1 MTTTAAGSGAT
12 LPVVAIVGRP
22 NVGKSSLVNR
32 ILGRREAIVEETSGV
47 TRDRHAFVAE
57 WRGRSFEIVDTGGL
71 EPGARGL
78 EARVAEQAQV
88 AMAYAHVIVLVVDA
102 SVGSQADDLAV
113 ARMLRGAD
121 KPVLVVANKVD
132 AAGDEVAASDFYSL
146 GLGDP
151 IPVSALHGRGS
162 GDMLDALLE
171 RLPEGDGE
179 DEDVWASIA
188 IVGRPNVGKSSLL
201 NALLGEERAIT
212 DPAPGTTRDPVDSYL
227 TTPEGH
233 RVRVLDTAGMRRRVS
248 IKEPLEYF
256 AWLRS
261 RRTLQRADAVVLV
274 IDAAEGVTGPD
285 QRIAEQIVETGRACV
300 IVLNKWDLVT
310 TDETDRARVDRDIE
324 TGLRF
329 LPWAKVQRTSAVTG
343 RGVDR
348 LMAALT
354 TAVESHRRRL
364 PTSEVNR
371 IIAEAQ
377 QQRPAARS
385 GGRANRVLYAVQAD
399 VAPPRFI
406 MFSSHRLDES
416 YVRFLEHRIRAVEPF
431 EGTPVKVEVRRRSRR
446 QVET

>member
-212 DPAPGTTRDPVDSYL
+212 DPTPGTTRDPVDSYL

>member
-1 MTTTAAGSGAT
+1 

-32 ILGRREAIVEETSGV
+32 ILGRREAIVEATSGV

-88 AMAYAHVIVLVVDA
+88 AMAYAHVIALVVDA
-102 SVGSQADDLAV
+102 EVGPQADDLAV
-113 ARMLRGAD
+113 ARMLRGAG
-121 KPVLVVANKVD
+121 KPVLVIANKVD
-132 AAGDEVAASDFYSL
+132 AASDEAAAAEFYSL

-162 GDMLDALLE
+162 GDLLDVLLAH
-171 RLPEGDGE
+171 LPELVAE
-179 DEDVWASIA
+179 DSDVWASIA

-212 DPAPGTTRDPVDSYL
+212 DPTPGTTRDPVDSYL
-227 TTPEGH
+227 QTPEGL
-233 RVRVLDTAGMRRRVS
+233 RMRVLDTAGMRRRVS

-256 AWLRS
+256 SWLRS
-261 RRTLQRADAVVLV
+261 RRTLQRADVVLLV

-285 QRIAEQIVETGRACV
+285 QRIAEQIVEMGRACV
-300 IVLNKWDLVT
+300 VVLNKWDLVT

-324 TGLRF
+324 TSLRF

-348 LMAALT
+348 LLN
-354 TAVESHRRRL
+354 AVSVAVGSHRRRL

-371 IIAEAQ
+371 IIADAQ
-377 QQRPAARS
+377 QHRPAARS

-406 MFSSHRLDES
+406 LFSSHRLDES

-431 EGTPVKVEVRRRSRR
+431 EGTPVKLEIRRRSRR
-446 QVET
+446 QADG